1 MLFNQYSTIAGL
13 IGEGVPLP
21 LNQYA
26 KPSAYAPYIGVA
38 ADEQFGLPFRT
49 IYFSYQFLVGKH
61 P

>member
-1 MLFNQYSTIAGL
+1 L

-26 KPSAYAPYIGVA
+26 KPSAYAPYIGDA

-49 IYFSYQFLVGKH
+49 VYFSYQFLIGKH
-61 P
+61 S